1 MKGYG
6 RRRAPWVLMGIG
18 ALMALCALIMLGQ
31 TRGVLQYCVTAPLP
45 DETGSSVKRLVEA
58 QQTVCESI
66 RDSLMADT
74 IGGTVES
81 ITLSAGEVSETATM
95 YAMGEGWL
103 EVYPR
108 ALVQGRRISETELKA
123 GAHVAMLDESL
134 AFKLFGSELPENA
147 AIQLGGKDY
156 QVVGTVR
163 HGEIPLGYDGRGVG
177 DIEAYDFYVPLN
189 AIAADGVQMDVMTV
203 SILPQA
209 QSGTARLFEDVM
221 QNQWQDGGTL
231 IDLSKEA
238 MRRTIL
244 PRMIVLVVGL
254 YVLVGLFR
262 RMTAL
267 AGDWFGRFRSA
278 LSMSYFKSLIPRL
291 LGIILLSVLG
301 YAVLIGAAWALMA
314 FSVQPLYVFTEWVPE
329 NIVEW
334 SSIQKVFWNLT
345 GDAAQ
350 LVKIGSR
357 ELRTVEFWGGI
368 LRWGMIAL
376 LLGAAMRRARPK
388 KE

>member
-1 MKGYG
+1 
-6 RRRAPWVLMGIG
+6 
-18 ALMALCALIMLGQ
+18 
-31 TRGVLQYCVTAPLP
+31 
-45 DETGSSVKRLVEA
+45 
-58 QQTVCESI
+58 
-66 RDSLMADT
+66 
-74 IGGTVES
+74 
-81 ITLSAGEVSETATM
+81 
-95 YAMGEGWL
+95 
-103 EVYPR
+103 
-108 ALVQGRRISETELKA
+108 
-123 GAHVAMLDESL
+123 
-134 AFKLFGSELPENA
+134 
-147 AIQLGGKDY
+147 
-156 QVVGTVR
+156 
-163 HGEIPLGYDGRGVG
+163 
-177 DIEAYDFYVPLN
+177 
-189 AIAADGVQMDVMTV
+189 
-203 SILPQA
+203 
-209 QSGTARLFEDVM
+209 M